1 MLEDAAAQD
10 TPPDTHGA
18 QLIHLNK
25 SMLRRVQL
33 GHGNEMNLERDPVEH
48 PVFSFNGSPP
58 ESTTTADPET
68 AFNIQTPEPGPHP
81 EGGIAQIVQIKSCL
95 LEDATVG
102 NNNKMT
108 IHPRSKGG
116 AKESADSEELKED
129 TGEPGHRWLCVAR
142 PHSFICPQGSRQ
154 RPDARTQGLELS
166 EWTKSQRVAQATG
179 GCRCR
184 R

>member
-1 MLEDAAAQD
+1 MYTPSPSANCSLLLASLFGLLE
-10 TPPDTHGA
+10 
-18 QLIHLNK
+18 
-25 SMLRRVQL
+25 
-33 GHGNEMNLERDPVEH
+33 
-48 PVFSFNGSPP
+48 

-68 AFNIQTPEPGPHP
+68 AFNMQTPEPGPHP
-81 EGGIAQIVQIKSCL
+81 EGGTTQIVHIKSCL
-95 LEDATVG
+95 LEDTTVG

-108 IHPRSKGG
+108 IHRRSKGG
-116 AKESADSEELKED
+116 AKESADSQELKED

-142 PHSFICPQGSRQ
+142 PHFFICPQGSRQ
-154 RPDARTQGLELS
+154 RPGGRTQGLELS